1 MKEAPVLLWPALA
14 PAAGTLRL
22 EGAAHH
28 HVCRVLRLRVGDAVE
43 LRDGQGGL
51 AAARLERVAKGSA
64 ELSHG
69 PRETP
74 AAPAQP
80 ELHLALPLLK
90 GRRLDWALEKGTELG
105 VAGFHLFV
113 GRHGVV
119 LRESRPERYG
129 EILRAAFMQSRRLR
143 LPELSGPQPFAALLA
158 AAGERAWQQGWAD
171 ERRAGQGDSA
181 PLIAMAAMA
190 RPLLAWIGPEGGF
203 ASEERAAL
211 AATAPLALDLGP
223 WRLRAETAAL
233 ALACRVLLQGAQ
245 PVAGSR

>member
-22 EGAAHH
+22 EGGAQHH
-28 HVCRVLRLRVGDAVE
+28 LCHVLRLRVGDAVE

-51 AAARLERVAKGSA
+51 AAARLERVTKASA

-74 AAPAQP
+74 PLPAQP
-80 ELHLALPLLK
+80 ALHLALPLLK

-105 VAGFHLFV
+105 VAGFHLYV

-119 LRESRPERYG
+119 QRESRPERYA
-129 EILRAAFMQSRRLR
+129 EILRAAFMQSRRLW
-143 LPELSGPQPFAALLA
+143 LPVLSGPRPFAGLLA
-158 AAGERAWQQGWAD
+158 EAAERGWQQGWAD

-181 PLIAMAAMA
+181 PLAAGA

-203 ASEERAAL
+203 ASEERSAL
-211 AATAPLALDLGP
+211 AAAATLALDLGP

-233 ALACRVLLQGAQ
+233 ALACRVLLPGA
-245 PVAGSR
+245 PAADGSR

>member
-28 HVCRVLRLRVGDAVE
+28 HLCHVLRLRVGDAVE
-43 LRDGQGGL
+43 LRDGQGGR
-51 AAARLERVAKGSA
+51 AAARLERAARASA

-74 AAPAQP
+74 PSPAQP
-80 ELHLALPLLK
+80 ALHLALPLLK

-119 LRESRPERYG
+119 QRESRPERYA
-129 EILRAAFMQSRRLR
+129 EILRAAFMQSRRLW
-143 LPELSGPQPFAALLA
+143 LPELSGPRPFAALLA
-158 AAGERAWQQGWAD
+158 EAGERAWQQGWAD
-171 ERRAGQGDSA
+171 ERRAGEGDSA
-181 PLIAMAAMA
+181 ALALGAQ
-190 RPLLAWIGPEGGF
+190 PLLAWIGPEGGF

-211 AATAPLALDLGP
+211 AAAATVALDLGP

-233 ALACRVLLQGAQ
+233 ALACRVLLPTA
-245 PVAGSR
+245 PLAAGPR